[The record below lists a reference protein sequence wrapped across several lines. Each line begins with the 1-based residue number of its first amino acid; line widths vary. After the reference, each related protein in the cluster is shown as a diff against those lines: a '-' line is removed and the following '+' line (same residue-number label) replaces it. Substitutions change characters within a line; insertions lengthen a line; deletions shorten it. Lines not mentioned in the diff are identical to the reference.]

1 MSAYVIPVF
10 FCAIVIYGLIKGVNV
25 YQAFVDGAL
34 EGIRCALNI
43 LPYLLAMLVAINVF
57 ANAGALDFLADTLA
71 PLAGVLGIPKEVVPL
86 ALIRPFSG
94 SAALAMLKTM
104 FDRYGVDSYASL
116 TGSVMMGS
124 TETVFYTVSLYYGS
138 VGIRKTRYTIGVA
151 LLAGFAG
158 MITSVIL
165 CRIMF

>member
-1 MSAYVIPVF
+1 MSAYIIPAF
-10 FCAIVIYGLIKGVNV
+10 FCAIIVYGLIKGVNV

-34 EGIRCALNI
+34 EGIRCAFHI

-57 ANAGALDFLADTLA
+57 ANAGALSFFADALS
-71 PLAGVLGIPKEVVPL
+71 PLSGLLGIPKEVVPL

-116 TGSVMMGS
+116 TGAVMMGS

-138 VGIRKTRYTIGVA
+138 IGIRKTRHTIPAA

-158 MITSVIL
+158 MIASVIL